1 MNIPMLQAYIDGYQE
16 RLFDLQ
22 CLAVHQGYWA
32 GYYQSRKPKS
42 AKSIIERM
50 IRDHKKEVKGHGP
63 KVEKPKPEVDLDRI
77 MRLDAKRAAF
87 LAKKKSH
94 QQRK

>member
-1 MNIPMLQAYIDGYQE
+1 MNIPMLQAFIDGYQE

-42 AKSIIERM
+42 ANSVIERM
-50 IRDHKKEVKGHGP
+50 IRDHKKEARGHGP
-63 KVEKPKPEVDLDRI
+63 RVEKPKPEVDLDRI
-77 MRLDAKRAAF
+77 RRLDAKRAAF
-87 LAKKKSH
+87 LAKKKG